1 MVGSI
6 FIRMAIRLS
15 IGLLSLL
22 IYMNILGK
30 MQLAPQ
36 SVLDQIGNYVL
47 GGIIGGIIYNLEVPL
62 WRFFMAIFIWGALM
76 LIINYIRVK
85 NIKAKRLI
93 EGDPILLMEDE
104 KFIID
109 SFEQSKM
116 SLDTIISKLHQM
128 GIFTITDVKTI
139 WLEPNGQLTVVKK
152 DDMDIPY
159 SLIINGQIN
168 KIDLRRSNK
177 DLNWIEK
184 ELSKKGIDD
193 ISKVFYCELLNG
205 KLELFLY

>member
-93 EGDPILLMEDE
+93 EGDP
-104 KFIID
+104 
-109 SFEQSKM
+109 
-116 SLDTIISKLHQM
+116 
-128 GIFTITDVKTI
+128 
-139 WLEPNGQLTVVKK
+139 
-152 DDMDIPY
+152 Y
-159 SLIINGQIN
+159 
-168 KIDLRRSNK
+168 
-177 DLNWIEK
+177 
-184 ELSKKGIDD
+184 
-193 ISKVFYCELLNG
+193 Y
-205 KLELFLY
+205 

>member
-168 KIDLRRSNK
+168 KIDLRRS
-177 DLNWIEK
+177 
-184 ELSKKGIDD
+184 
-193 ISKVFYCELLNG
+193 KVFYCELLNG

>member
-177 DLNWIEK
+177 DLNWIEN

>member
-1 MVGSI
+1 MVWSI

-177 DLNWIEK
+177 DLNWIEN

>member
-1 MVGSI
+1 
-6 FIRMAIRLS
+6 
-15 IGLLSLL
+15 
-22 IYMNILGK
+22 
-30 MQLAPQ
+30 
-36 SVLDQIGNYVL
+36 
-47 GGIIGGIIYNLEVPL
+47 
-62 WRFFMAIFIWGALM
+62 
-76 LIINYIRVK
+76 
-85 NIKAKRLI
+85 
-93 EGDPILLMEDE
+93 MEDE

-116 SLDTIISKLHQM
+116 SLDTIISKLYQM

-168 KIDLRRSNK
+168 KIDLRRS
-177 DLNWIEK
+177 
-184 ELSKKGIDD
+184 
-193 ISKVFYCELLNG
+193 KVFYCELLNG

>member
-1 MVGSI
+1 
-6 FIRMAIRLS
+6 MAIRLS

-177 DLNWIEK
+177 DLNWIEN

>member
-1 MVGSI
+1 
-6 FIRMAIRLS
+6 
-15 IGLLSLL
+15 
-22 IYMNILGK
+22 
-30 MQLAPQ
+30 
-36 SVLDQIGNYVL
+36 
-47 GGIIGGIIYNLEVPL
+47 
-62 WRFFMAIFIWGALM
+62 
-76 LIINYIRVK
+76 
-85 NIKAKRLI
+85 
-93 EGDPILLMEDE
+93 MEDE

-177 DLNWIEK
+177 DLNWIEN